1 MTVKITDFGFSEKLY
16 TKLYVRMVA
25 GGTVKLPVKWMAP
38 ESINFG
44 VFSEKSDV
52 VRDILFFVHHP
63 LIIFT
68 PLSYRLSCL
77 SFNSVVIW
85 CDLLG
90 NFHRRCNALSRD
102 TLICHTNY
110 AHE

>member
-16 TKLYVRMVA
+16 MKLYVRMVA

-38 ESINFG
+38 ENINFG

-52 VRDILFFVHHP
+52 VRDILFSVHHP
-63 LIIFT
+63 LIIT
-68 PLSYRLSCL
+68 PLPYRLSGL

-90 NFHRRCNALSRD
+90 NFHRRCSALSWD
-102 TLICHTNY
+102 TLICHTKY